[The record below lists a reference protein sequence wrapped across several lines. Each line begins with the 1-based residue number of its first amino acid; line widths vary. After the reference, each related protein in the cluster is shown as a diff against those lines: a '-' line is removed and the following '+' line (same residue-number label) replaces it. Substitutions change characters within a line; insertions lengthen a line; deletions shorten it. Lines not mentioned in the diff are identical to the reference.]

1 MLFLQEDIIDSFSY
15 EIKNELITKDLN
27 KKQAA
32 AFIDGIIFSSLKE
45 EGEEIK
51 ISFKNAL
58 IFNRVL
64 FFLEK
69 CNRNYEVRNKT
80 LVFKRTDL
88 KKLIISDPQLFFA
101 GVFVSS
107 GSISSLQS
115 SSYHLE
121 LKIKNKLI
129 ADLMLAKL
137 NNYEFKF
144 TEFIKNDY
152 VILYIKKN
160 EQISEFLKAIGSQ
173 ESFFKFFDAIIS
185 RDHKNQI
192 TRIGNLDIYNQSK
205 LVDSNALFIENYQ
218 FIIEHDL
225 LKKFKKDELIFYKF
239 KSDNPYLPLSQ
250 ITVELLKKHNIQK
263 TKSGL
268 NHWLIKIRN
277 IVDDYE
283 YRSHVKNTKKS

>member
-1 MLFLQEDIIDSFSY
+1 M
-15 EIKNELITKDLN
+15 N

-32 AFIDGIIFSSLKE
+32 AFMDGIIFSSLKE
-45 EGEEIK
+45 ESEEIK
-51 ISFKNAL
+51 ISFKNDL
-58 IFNRVL
+58 IFKRII

-69 CNRNYEVRNKT
+69 CNKNYEVRNKT
-80 LVFKRTDL
+80 LVLQKINL
-88 KKLIISDPQLFFA
+88 NKLIISDPQLFFA

-107 GSISSLQS
+107 GSISSLTS

-121 LKIKNKLI
+121 VKIKNKYV
-129 ADLMLAKL
+129 ADLMLTKL

-144 TEFIKNDY
+144 SEFIKNNY
-152 VILYIKKN
+152 IILYIKKN

-173 ESFFKFFDAIIS
+173 TSFFKFFDAIIS

-205 LVDSNALFIENYQ
+205 LVDSNALFLENYQ
-218 FIIEHDL
+218 FIIEHNL
-225 LKKFKKDELIFYKF
+225 FKKFKKDELTFYKF
-239 KSDNPYLPLSQ
+239 KSENPYLPLSQ
-250 ITVELLKKHNIQK
+250 ITGELSKKYNIIK

-283 YRSHVKNTKKS
+283 YRLHTKKHKK

>member
-1 MLFLQEDIIDSFSY
+1 MPFLKEDIIESFSY
-15 EIKNELITKDLN
+15 EIKNELVTKDLT

-32 AFIDGIIFSSLKE
+32 AFMDGIIFSSFKE
-45 EGEEIK
+45 EGEEIR
-51 ISFKNAL
+51 ISFKNDF
-58 IFNRVL
+58 IFNRII

-69 CNRNYEVRNKT
+69 CKKSYEIKNKT
-80 LVFKRTDL
+80 LVFQKKNL
-88 KKLIISDPQLFFA
+88 NKLIISDPQLFFA

-121 LKIKNKLI
+121 VKIKDKKI
-129 ADLMLAKL
+129 ADIMLAKL

-144 TEFIKNDY
+144 SEFIKNNY
-152 VILYIKKN
+152 IILYIKKN
-160 EQISEFLKAIGSQ
+160 EQISEFLKAIGSK
-173 ESFFKFFDAIIS
+173 ESFFKFFDAIII

-192 TRIGNLDIYNQSK
+192 TRISNLDIYNQSK
-205 LVDSNALFIENYQ
+205 LVDSNVLFLENYQ
-218 FIIEHDL
+218 FIIEHNL
-225 LKKFKKDELIFYKF
+225 LKKFKKDELTFYKF
-239 KSDNPYLPLSQ
+239 KSENPYLPLSQ
-250 ITVELLKKHNIQK
+250 ITEELLKKHNIKK

-283 YRSHVKNTKKS
+283 YRFQAKKSKK

>member
-1 MLFLQEDIIDSFSY
+1 MESFSF
-15 EIKNELITKDLN
+15 EIKNELVTKKLN
-27 KKQAA
+27 KKQIAS
-32 AFIDGIIFSSLKE
+32 FIDGIIFSSFKE
-45 EGEEIK
+45 QEDEIK
-51 ISFKNAL
+51 ISFKNDF
-58 IFNRVL
+58 IFDRINL
-64 FFLEK
+64 FLEMSGREFETK
-69 CNRNYEVRNKT
+69 NKT
-80 LVFKRTDL
+80 LIFKKENL

-101 GVFVSS
+101 GVFVSG

-121 LKIKNKLI
+121 LKIKSRNI
-129 ADLMLAKL
+129 ANLMLVKL

-144 TEFIKNDY
+144 SIFDKNSY
-152 VILYIKKN
+152 TILYIKKN
-160 EQISEFLKAIGSQ
+160 DQISEFLKAIGSQ

-205 LVDSNALFIENYQ
+205 LVDSNALFLDNYH
-218 FIIEHDL
+218 FIIDNNL
-225 LKKFKKDELIFYKF
+225 LGKFKEDELIFYKF
-239 KSDNPYLPLSQ
+239 KSENPYLPLSQ
-250 ITVELLKKHNIQK
+250 ISEELFKVHGIEK

-283 YRSHVKNTKKS
+283 YRLHFKNIKKYKKYKDF